1 MLSLLLGGG
10 KARLWDTCMEDISM
24 VHLQNNITHVLW
36 SHSGN
41 FFTSMDDKG
50 KIVIWANKVHTPL
63 PPESIEL
70 SKESQIV
77 NLKDGN
83 FCILIIFS

>member
-1 MLSLLLGGG
+1 MLSLLMGGG

-36 SHSGN
+36 SHSGS

-50 KIVIWANKVHTPL
+50 KIVIWANKVHA
-63 PPESIEL
+63 
-70 SKESQIV
+70 
-77 NLKDGN
+77 
-83 FCILIIFS
+83 IFTSRRSTQRNPNC